1 MDLNYDSNQY
11 EIGESVMSS
20 IKSSIDTGNSSIKS
34 DFDKV
39 ISVANDYKIN
49 LSNTIKLDD
58 LQSDFSSLSTYL
70 DEVSKSALLA
80 KSAIDTYSKS
90 DGTEEDRQILLS
102 VLGASISTSQP
113 NAFVRT
119 VYTGLMGGA
128 MFGEGFLS
136 FFEDVGDCAI
146 VLGSGVVGL
155 FDKDKAQEMR
165 DFASK
170 NLSKDLFE
178 NNSTFEEINKYS
190 YFDKNSVYADVF
202 KLGGKAAAAVTV
214 GSVASKAV
222 SSFTKAKSTAVASNI
237 STFGSDTRENLS
249 RGMGLKSSLMFAG
262 ASLATT
268 HAVNKYLSPALAS
281 KVGETVAGTKVGNV
295 IRGADTV
302 ASSIFGSNVD
312 NVKSVAQT
320 VVDYSI
326 KETKSKTDNLVSGDG
341 NEKTTND
348 AVAQDAANLGID
360 TAKTTGEQVIEKSIE
375 KAVVDAVL

>member
-11 EIGESVMSS
+11 EIGEGVMSS

-90 DGTEEDRQILLS
+90 DETDEDRQILLS
-102 VLGASISTSQP
+102 VLGASVNTSQP

-155 FDKDKAQEMR
+155 FDKYKAQEMR

-178 NNSTFEEINKYS
+178 NNSTFEKINKYS

-295 IRGADTV
+295 IRGVDTV
-302 ASSIFGSNVD
+302 ATGVFGSNVD

-320 VVDYSI
+320 AVDYSI

-375 KAVVDAVL
+375 RAVVDAVL